1 MNNNSSEHLI
11 DWSKIDTLTGWL
23 PGFDTTSNKTV
34 DITTTSQQCWKDGDC
49 CSKEIQ
55 PA

>member
-1 MNNNSSEHLI
+1 MSNDFIEQQI
-11 DWSKIDTLTGWL
+11 DWSKLDTLTGWL
-23 PGFDTTSNKTV
+23 PGFDTKQHIV
-34 DITTTSQQCWKDGDC
+34 DITTTSQQCWKDSDC